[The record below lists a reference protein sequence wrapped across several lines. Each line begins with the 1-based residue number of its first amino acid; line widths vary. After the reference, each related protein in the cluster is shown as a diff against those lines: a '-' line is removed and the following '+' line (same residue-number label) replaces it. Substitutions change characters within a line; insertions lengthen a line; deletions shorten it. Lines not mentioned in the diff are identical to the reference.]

1 MRTIAVPNR
10 ELPPDDDVLK
20 TAAVVVSS
28 LAEVTVDLV
37 ASL

>member
-1 MRTIAVPNR
+1 VPNR
-10 ELPPDDDVLK
+10 ELPPADDVLK
-20 TAAVVVSS
+20 MAAVVVSS